1 MILLASYDVNF
12 SCVLGTRI
20 ESFLRCVNFVLCE
33 LNKRVYILGMN
44 RKHLVIVG
52 GGFGGVT
59 AAQSLQ
65 RAKNLDITL
74 IDRRNFHLF
83 QPLLYQV
90 AMAGLSPSDIA
101 IPLRAL
107 FNKQKNINVTL
118 AEVDQLDLPQ
128 KKIHYDQKW
137 VAYDYLILACG
148 AKHSYFGN
156 SSWESVAPGLKNLEQ
171 ATEIRRR
178 ILTSF
183 ELAEKEDDLQ
193 KREKYLTFVV
203 VGGGPTGVELAG
215 AISEMARH
223 TLKKDFKRADLSKT
237 KVILAE
243 AGPRILAAFP
253 EDLSKI
259 AQKNLQDLDV
269 EVFTNTRA
277 GELSIDGLRLGD
289 RWVETKTIIWA
300 AGVTASKLTQQLS
313 MPKDKQGRVIV
324 NNDLSLPDNKNVFV
338 IGDQAAF
345 ILPNGVTLPGIAP
358 VAIQQGRHVARMI
371 ENDERYAPRF
381 GFTYYDKGIMATI
394 GRSKAVVHTFGFS
407 FSGFFAWLAWAFIHI
422 LYLMKFKNRFF
433 VFLQWSWSYFTFGR
447 GARLITYKSWKFYDG
462 EKIDLS

>member
-1 MILLASYDVNF
+1 MGVH
-12 SCVLGTRI
+12 
-20 ESFLRCVNFVLCE
+20 E
-33 LNKRVYILGMN
+33 GMKQ
-44 RKHLVIVG
+44 KHVVIVG

-59 AAQSLQ
+59 MAQSLQ
-65 RAKNLDITL
+65 RAKNLKITL

-90 AMAGLSPSDIA
+90 AMAGLNPSDIA
-101 IPLRAL
+101 IPLRTL
-107 FNKQKNINVTL
+107 FNKQKNINVVL
-118 AEVDQLDLPQ
+118 AEVDELDLQ
-128 KKIHYDQKW
+128 NKKIHFDEKW
-137 VAYDYLILACG
+137 VEYDYLVLACG

-178 ILTSF
+178 ILTAF
-183 ELAEKEDDLQ
+183 ELAEKEDDL
-193 KREKYLTFVV
+193 KIREKYLTFVI

-215 AISEMARH
+215 AISEMAQH
-223 TLKKDFKRADLSKT
+223 TLKKDFKNADLSKT
-237 KVILAE
+237 KVILVE

-253 EDLSKI
+253 EELSKK
-259 AQKNLQDLDV
+259 AQQNLKDLDV
-269 EVFTNTRA
+269 DVFTNTRA
-277 GELSIDGLRLGD
+277 SELSATGLRLGD

-300 AGVTASKLTQQLS
+300 AGVTASKLTQQLLS
-313 MPKDKQGRVIV
+313 PKDKQGRVIV
-324 NNDLSLPDNKNVFV
+324 QSDLSLPDSKNVFV
-338 IGDQAAF
+338 VGDQAAF
-345 ILPNGVTLPGIAP
+345 VLANGTTLPGVAP

-371 ENDERYAPRF
+371 ENDQNNLPRQDF
-381 GFTYYDKGIMATI
+381 KYHDKGMMATI
-394 GRSKAVVHTFGFS
+394 GRSKAVVHTFGIS

>member
-1 MILLASYDVNF
+1 M
-12 SCVLGTRI
+12 
-20 ESFLRCVNFVLCE
+20 
-33 LNKRVYILGMN
+33 K
-44 RKHLVIVG
+44 RKHVVIVG

-59 AAQSLQ
+59 AAQSLS
-65 RAKNLDITL
+65 RTKNLDITL

-101 IPLRAL
+101 IPLRSL
-107 FNKQKNINVTL
+107 FNQQKNINIVL
-118 AEVDQLDLPQ
+118 AEVDELDLAQ
-128 KKIHYDQKW
+128 QRIHFDQKW
-137 VAYDYLILACG
+137 LNYDYLILACG

-156 SSWESVAPGLKNLEQ
+156 DAWENVAPGLKNLEQ

-178 ILTSF
+178 ILTAF
-183 ELAEKEDDLQ
+183 ELAEKEDNPVV
-193 KREKYLTFVV
+193 RENYLTFVV

-215 AISEMARH
+215 AIAEMAKH
-223 TLKKDFKRADLSKT
+223 TLKKDFRRADLSKT
-237 KVILAE
+237 KVFLVE
-243 AGPRILAAFP
+243 AGPRVLASFP
-253 EDLSKI
+253 ESLSLV
-259 AQKNLQDLDV
+259 AQKNLQNLGV

-277 GELSIDGLRLGD
+277 ANLSRDGLQLGD

-300 AGVTASKLTQQLS
+300 AGVTASKLTQQLP
-313 MPKDKQGRVIV
+313 MEKDKLGRALV
-324 NNDLSLPDNKNVFV
+324 NPDLSLPGLKNVFV

-345 ILPNGVTLPGIAP
+345 LTADGLPLPGVAP
-358 VAIQQGRHVARMI
+358 VAIQQGRHLEKVIQSDLRGQ
-371 ENDERYAPRF
+371 ERPAF
-381 GFTYYDKGIMATI
+381 QYYDKGMMATI

-407 FSGFFAWLAWAFIHI
+407 FSGVLAWLAWAFIHI

-462 EKIDLS
+462 ERIKLDS